1 VFSQHLRERRR
12 KKNTDWGKETVK
24 RGKGVTYQ
32 GLSPIPVLLGDT
44 GSVSGVVSTGHGSQ
58 HMGSSLAAGG
68 ALCVVRTATSS
79 SAAVSRRS
87 IAAAALAALATRFER
102 RSSWSFLQCFLHS
115 SFHWTGSVCRSA
127 CDAKGCG

>member
-1 VFSQHLRERRR
+1 ME
-12 KKNTDWGKETVK
+12 KKPLSAVKEN
-24 RGKGVTYQ
+24 TYQ
-32 GLSPIPVLLGDT
+32 GLPPMPAFLGDT

-87 IAAAALAALATRFER
+87 IAAAALEALATRFER